1 MRDKNRLDKFYKE
14 ICLLHKKYLPDWRF
28 GQLMYNFLVWLNVD
42 KKVDIF
48 FPEEDR
54 LLKLFKEYIANTVQ
68 CDLMC
73 GDVDEY

>member
-14 ICLLHKKYLPDWRF
+14 MCSLHKEYLPDWRF
-28 GQLMYNFLVWLNVD
+28 GQLMSNFLIWLKLD
-42 KKVDIF
+42 KNIDVF
-48 FPEEDR
+48 FPEETR
-54 LLKLFKEYIANTVQ
+54 ILELFKEYIANTVQ